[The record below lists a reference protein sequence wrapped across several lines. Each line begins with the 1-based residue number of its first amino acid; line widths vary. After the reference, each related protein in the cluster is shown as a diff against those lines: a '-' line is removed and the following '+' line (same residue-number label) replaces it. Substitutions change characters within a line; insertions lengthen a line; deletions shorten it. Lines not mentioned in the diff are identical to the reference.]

1 MDEQQQEATFSNYN
15 TIKTRQRE
23 SPEAPT
29 DTRDVKKAK
38 ISNRDHGSDEEH
50 DVKQDEGENNEQSQM
65 VRCALFADRFSSV
78 ALADLGEEKLLSEL
92 KNKSLKFIF
101 AQLKSSVE
109 DAENFANDSHLNWA
123 VTLAQKIKVTRE
135 SCK

>member
-1 MDEQQQEATFSNYN
+1 
-15 TIKTRQRE
+15 
-23 SPEAPT
+23 
-29 DTRDVKKAK
+29 
-38 ISNRDHGSDEEH
+38 
-50 DVKQDEGENNEQSQM
+50 M

-78 ALADLGEEKLLSEL
+78 ARADLGEEKLLSEL

-109 DAENFANDSHLNWA
+109 DAEDFVNDSHLNWA